1 MNAGKEGSALAR
13 PAAVLSDALQQAV
26 LSSQPQSVQDF
37 WQWSSVRCGCLGRNT
52 KYCKLRISPSNSTST
67 PRRHDGFFFFRKFS
81 VLSVEAPVFCFR
93 RVFIAYYR
101 VSCYIIFFPFLR
113 VSILSLV
120 RVLIGLFLPLSLIW
134 PHLFRKQEF
143 NQEVFFERRASL
155 GNPHPVSN

>member
-1 MNAGKEGSALAR
+1 MRCSR
-13 PAAVLSDALQQAV
+13 PCFLRNRNQYKIFGNGAQSDAAVLAGTQNTVSYV
-26 LSSQPQSVQDF
+26 LV
-37 WQWSSVRCGCLGRNT
+37 
-52 KYCKLRISPSNSTST
+52 LRT
-67 PRRHDGFFFFRKFS
+67 PLLRRGGMTIFFFRKFS

-101 VSCYIIFFPFLR
+101 VSCYIFFFPFLR
-113 VSILSLV
+113 VSILSLT

-143 NQEVFFERRASL
+143 NPEVFFERRASL